1 VSITI
6 RSDSF
11 DNGAPIPARF
21 TADGEN
27 ISPPLN
33 WNGLPAGTR
42 ELALIVD
49 GRGAGSTFVVVCL
62 RRQYCRL
69 CDEVRLHPSVVA
81 AGATQEAA
89 VADLIGVKVLVVE
102 EDPDGRA
109 LLRRVLV
116 DAGAEVSDAD
126 DARDALER
134 VLAFRPNIVVSD
146 IGMPILDG
154 YDLIKEIRSR
164 GFTSQMLPAIAL
176 TAFARTEDRRRAML
190 SGYQIHLSKP
200 VDPAELTAAIA
211 MLTGRTG

>member
-1 VSITI
+1 MSITI

-89 VADLIGVKVLVVE
+89 VAE
-102 EDPDGRA
+102 
-109 LLRRVLV
+109 
-116 DAGAEVSDAD
+116 GAA
-126 DARDALER
+126 
-134 VLAFRPNIVVSD
+134 
-146 IGMPILDG
+146 
-154 YDLIKEIRSR
+154 R
-164 GFTSQMLPAIAL
+164 GFGESRLFEPETIELIRK
-176 TAFARTEDRRRAML
+176 TARK
-190 SGYQIHLSKP
+190 HH
-200 VDPAELTAAIA
+200 
-211 MLTGRTG
+211 